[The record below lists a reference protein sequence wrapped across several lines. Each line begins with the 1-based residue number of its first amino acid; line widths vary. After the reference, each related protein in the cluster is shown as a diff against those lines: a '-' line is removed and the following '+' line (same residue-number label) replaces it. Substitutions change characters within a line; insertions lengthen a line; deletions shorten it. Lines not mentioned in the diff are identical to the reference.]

1 MPFVHPLS
9 FGPRAA
15 VAALGL
21 ALAILAAPR
30 QAQADSLDGAPAIG
44 QATFFVDGA
53 WAAPMSFADRAAQAV
68 DLAVAPRFVIGTA
81 ATDGTD
87 GSGGP
92 TQTASQAASV
102 DAEAPMAGATAL
114 DDHVL
119 ARQRG
124 TGPGLMTVAAS
135 TQALSSAHSVT
146 LWDEIAPPAPV
157 PVPADSAHSA
167 QSNAVSY
174 FRQ

>member
-9 FGPRAA
+9 FGSRAA
-15 VAALGL
+15 IAALGI
-21 ALAILAAPR
+21 ALAALAAPC
-30 QAQADSLDGAPAIG
+30 QAHADSLGDAPAIG
-44 QATFFVDGA
+44 EATFFVNGT
-53 WAAPMSFADRAAQAV
+53 WAAPFVHRAASAV
-68 DLAVAPRFVIGTA
+68 DLRVASRFVIGAA
-81 ATDGTD
+81 ATDRFD
-87 GSGGP
+87 DAP
-92 TQTASQAASV
+92 QAASE
-102 DAEAPMAGATAL
+102 DTNANANAEAPIAGATPL
-114 DDHVL
+114 DDRVL

-135 TQALSSAHSVT
+135 MQGLRSAQVT

-157 PVPADSAHSA
+157 PVPADSAHPA

>member
-1 MPFVHPLS
+1 MPFVHPFS
-9 FGPRAA
+9 FGSRAAIAALGIALA
-15 VAALGL
+15 VAA
-21 ALAILAAPR
+21 APC
-30 QAQADSLDGAPAIG
+30 QAHADSLDDAPAIG
-44 QATFFVDGA
+44 QARFFVDGA
-53 WAAPMSFADRAAQAV
+53 WAAPASFADRAARAV
-68 DLAVAPRFVIGTA
+68 DLAVAPRFVIGAA
-81 ATDGTD
+81 ATDAAD
-87 GSGGP
+87 GSGDP
-92 TQTASQAASV
+92 TQAASQDAST
-102 DAEAPMAGATAL
+102 DAEAPIAGATAL
-114 DDHVL
+114 DDRVL

-135 TQALSSAHSVT
+135 TQALQAGHSVT

>member
-9 FGPRAA
+9 SGSRAA
-15 VAALGL
+15 IAALGI
-21 ALAILAAPR
+21 ALAVLAAPC
-30 QAQADSLDGAPAIG
+30 QARADSLDDAPAIG

-53 WAAPMSFADRAAQAV
+53 WAAPASFADRAARAV
-68 DLAVAPRFVIGTA
+68 DLAVAPGFVIGAA
-81 ATDGTD
+81 ATDG
-87 GSGGP
+87 SSEP
-92 TQTASQAASV
+92 TRAASQDASV
-102 DAEAPMAGATAL
+102 DAEASIAGATAL
-114 DDHVL
+114 DDRVL

-135 TQALSSAHSVT
+135 TQALQAGHSVT

>member
-1 MPFVHPLS
+1 MPLVPPLS
-9 FGPRAA
+9 FGPRA
-15 VAALGL
+15 VLAAFGC
-21 ALAILAAPR
+21 ALAALAAP
-30 QAQADSLDGAPAIG
+30 AQAHADSIGDMPAIG
-44 QATFFVDGA
+44 QAAFFVDGA
-53 WAAPMSFADRAAQAV
+53 WAAPMPFADRAAMTV
-68 DLAVAPRFVIGTA
+68 GLAAAQRFVIGAASADAIAEPAPA
-81 ATDGTD
+81 ATED
-87 GSGGP
+87 
-92 TQTASQAASV
+92 ASA
-102 DAEAPMAGATAL
+102 DTEAPIAGATAL
-114 DDHVL
+114 DDRVL

-135 TQALSSAHSVT
+135 TQALSGAHSVT

>member
-9 FGPRAA
+9 FGSRTAI
-15 VAALGL
+15 AALGI
-21 ALAILAAPR
+21 ALAALAAPG
-30 QAQADSLDGAPAIG
+30 QSHADSLGDAPAIG

-53 WAAPMSFADRAAQAV
+53 WAAPAAFAHRAAIAA
-68 DLAVAPRFVIGTA
+68 DWTVAPHFTIDTA
-81 ATDGTD
+81 TADGID
-87 GSGGP
+87 EPAPS
-92 TQTASQAASV
+92 ASQAASA
-102 DAEAPMAGATAL
+102 DAEAPIAGATAL
-114 DDHVL
+114 DDRVL

-135 TQALSSAHSVT
+135 MQALQSAQSVT
-146 LWDEIAPPAPV
+146 LWDEIAPPAPM